1 MIAKKD
7 LEIKELID
15 RQVGGDPKKR
25 LLYDIMRLTS
35 DSLVQ
40 IHKIKIKD
48 AIRGE
53 LGAMLADG
61 KIKNEDEYDSLFKK
75 ISRRALR
82 QAVRAMQKEKYAMVF
97 DPNQDISVILP
108 KI

>member
-1 MIAKKD
+1 
-7 LEIKELID
+7 
-15 RQVGGDPKKR
+15 
-25 LLYDIMRLTS
+25 
-35 DSLVQ
+35 VQ

-97 DPNQDISVILP
+97 DPNQDISVVLP